1 MKLLYIIPNI
11 NNEGGV
17 ARTLAIKTKVLI
29 EKWNYEVHILTQNN
43 GNSTPFYDFD
53 DKIIFHDMIL
63 KGNLFQFLN
72 TYRKSLLRLIVLVK
86 PDVVIV
92 SDNGLKA
99 FAIPFLIK
107 SEVPIVFE
115 CHGSRYIEES
125 KEKYWLLSKGLR
137 FLKYNF
143 KSFGAKK
150 FTKFVA
156 LSNES
161 LAEWDLNNSIVIP
174 NPSWLQPK
182 KQAELKNKKVIAV
195 ARNSYEKGLD
205 RLLLI
210 WQKLAIKYPDWV
222 LEIYGKEVT
231 SLKVVGEKL
240 GIDSSVSF
248 YEPVQNIAAKYEE
261 ASIFV
266 MTSRQEGFP
275 MVLIEAISSGL
286 PCIAYDCPCGP
297 RAIIKNDVDGFL
309 IPDGD
314 EDVFVEKLH
323 QLMQEE
329 ELRKLFGSKAAKSVA
344 QYNSNSIMKQWN
356 ELFLELASKN

>member
-1 MKLLYIIPNI
+1 MILLYIVPNI

-29 EKWNYEVHILTQNN
+29 EKWNYEVHILTQNK
-43 GNSTPFYDFD
+43 GNSAPFYDFD

-63 KGNLFQFLN
+63 KGSGFQFLN
-72 TYRKSLLRLIVLVK
+72 TYKKSLLKQIGLVK
-86 PDVVIV
+86 PDAVIV
-92 SDNGLKA
+92 CDNGLKA

-107 SEVPIVFE
+107 SKVPIIFE
-115 CHGSRYIEES
+115 CHGSKYIEES
-125 KEKYWLLSKGLR
+125 KDKHGLLSKGIR

-150 FTKFVA
+150 FSKFVA

-161 LAEWDLNNSIVIP
+161 LVEWDLNNSIVIP

-182 KQAELKNKKVIAV
+182 KIAELKNKKVIAV

-210 WQKLAIKYPDWV
+210 WRKVAVKHPDWV

-231 SLKVVGEKL
+231 SLRAVGEKL
-240 GIDSSVSF
+240 GIDSSVNF
-248 YEPVQNIAAKYEE
+248 YEPVKNIGAKYEE
-261 ASIFV
+261 ASVCI

-275 MVLIEAISSGL
+275 MVLIEAMSSGL

-297 RAIIKNDVDGFL
+297 RAIIKNDEDGFL

-314 EDVFVEKLH
+314 EDVFVEKLQ

-329 ELRKLFGSKAAKSVA
+329 ELRKSFGSKAAKSVA